1 MKGPVCL
8 LCLQKAPATQLM
20 PGKRIKFRSL
30 AYLCF
35 IHILFFRQLLRDV
48 VWHPSNG
55 RHLHCGMLLMHF
67 LVPPSLI
74 QLAPEL
80 LQCPRP

>member
-1 MKGPVCL
+1 MLTVPPEGSSD
-8 LCLQKAPATQLM
+8 PANAWQTDQ
-20 PGKRIKFRSL
+20 IQSL

-35 IHILFFRQLLRDV
+35 IHILFFRQLLRDM

-67 LVPPSLI
+67 LVLPSLI